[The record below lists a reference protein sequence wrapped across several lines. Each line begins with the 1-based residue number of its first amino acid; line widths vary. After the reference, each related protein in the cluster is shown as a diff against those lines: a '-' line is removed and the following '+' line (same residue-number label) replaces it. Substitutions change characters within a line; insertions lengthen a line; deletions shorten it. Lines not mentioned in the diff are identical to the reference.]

1 MLQTK
6 LVSVAIIRAE
16 RPKRRGGFWELF
28 YETFWFRFG
37 INDQKRE
44 MRVLKDLKANLNF
57 SPVLTNDKQEKIP
70 SPQVQNANE
79 AQTESKR
86 LEIIY
91 ILLNYPNILSV
102 TKWMPT
108 PLTSVALWR
117 AVGGRPAIVRQQQ
130 NLRGTWSRNK
140 RSFQQPSG

>member
-6 LVSVAIIRAE
+6 LVSVAIRAE
-16 RPKRRGGFWELF
+16 RPKRRGGFWALF

-37 INDQKRE
+37 INDQKRGNE
-44 MRVLKDLKANLNF
+44 GPKKDLKANLNF

-117 AVGGRPAIVRQQQ
+117 AVGGRAAIVRQQQ